1 MTLEQLRIFV
11 AVAEHEHV
19 TRAARALNLTQ
30 SATSAAVAALE
41 GRHAVR
47 LFDRVGR
54 RIELTREGGLFLAE
68 ARAVLARAAEAEA
81 VLSDLSGLKRGRL
94 VLAASQTVGTYW
106 LPSRMNRFRAAHP
119 GIELALSITNS
130 GAVCARVLSGEA
142 DLGFIEGPVDEPGL
156 SARPV
161 AGDAL
166 VIVTAAGLPL
176 PEGWQDRP
184 ADLARLPWVFRE
196 AGSATR
202 SQFEEGL
209 AGLGLDPGTLPVVLE
224 LPSNE
229 AVLSAVIAG
238 AGAAALS
245 RLVVAG
251 ALATGA
257 VRALDIA
264 LPERPFLAIHGRE
277 RPLSGARRAFL
288 GLAEQGAE
296 PPSG

>member
-54 RIELTREGGLFLAE
+54 RIELTDAGRVFLAE
-68 ARAVLARAAEAEA
+68 ARAVLARAAAAEA
-81 VLSDLSGLKRGRL
+81 VLSDLSGLRRGHL
-94 VLAASQTVGTYW
+94 ALAASQTVGTYW
-106 LPSRMNRFRAAHP
+106 LPPLLSRFRAAHP
-119 GIELALSITNS
+119 GIEVSLAITNT
-130 GAVCARVLSGEA
+130 GAVCGRVLAGEA
-142 DLGFIEGPVDEPGL
+142 DLGFIEGPADEPGL
-156 SARPV
+156 TARPV
-161 AGDAL
+161 ATDAL
-166 VIVTAAGLPL
+166 VLVVAADRPL
-176 PEGWQDRP
+176 PAEWAGTP
-184 ADLARLPWVFRE
+184 AELSRLPWVFRE

-202 SQFEEGL
+202 ALFEEGI
-209 AGLGLDPGTLPVVLE
+209 AGLGVDPQSLPVVLE

-251 ALATGA
+251 ALATGS
-257 VRALDIA
+257 VRVLDIT

-288 GLAEQGAE
+288 DLAVGA
-296 PPSG
+296 

>member
-54 RIELTREGGLFLAE
+54 HIELTDAGRVFLTE
-68 ARAVLARAAEAEA
+68 ARAVLARAAAAEA
-81 VLSDLSGLKRGRL
+81 VLADLSGLKRGSL
-94 VLAASQTVGTYW
+94 TLAASQTVGTYW
-106 LPSRMNRFRAAHP
+106 LPPLMRRFREAHP
-119 GIELALSITNS
+119 GIDLSLAITNS
-130 GAVCARVLSGEA
+130 GAVCSRVLAGEA

-156 SARPV
+156 AVRPV
-161 AGDAL
+161 AQDAL
-166 VIVTAAGLPL
+166 VLVVAAGFAL
-176 PEGWQDRP
+176 PEGWRDLA
-184 ADLARLPWVFRE
+184 ADLVRLPWVFRE

-202 SQFEEGL
+202 SQFEEGV
-209 AGLGLDPGTLPVVLE
+209 AGLGIDPRALPVVLE

-251 ALATGA
+251 ACATGA
-257 VRALDIA
+257 VRALGLT

-277 RPLSGARRAFL
+277 RPLSGARLAFL
-288 GLAEQGAE
+288 DLARAG
-296 PPSG
+296 GI

>member
-1 MTLEQLRIFV
+1 MTLDQLRIFV

-54 RIELTREGGLFLAE
+54 HIELTAEGRLFLAE
-68 ARAVLARAAEAEA
+68 ARAVLARAADAEA

-94 VLAASQTVGTYW
+94 ALAASQTVGTYW
-106 LPSRMNRFRAAHP
+106 LPARMHRFRQAHP
-119 GIELALSITNS
+119 GIELTLAITNT

-142 DLGFIEGPVDEPGL
+142 DLGIIEGPVDEPGL
-156 SARPV
+156 TARAV

-166 VIVTAAGLPL
+166 AIVVAADLPL
-176 PEGWQDRP
+176 PDGWRGEA

-202 SQFEEGL
+202 SQFEEGI
-209 AGLGLDPGTLPVVLE
+209 AGLGLDPRALPVVLE

-251 ALATGA
+251 ALANGT
-257 VRALDIA
+257 VRTLDIA

-288 GLAEQGAE
+288 DLVAGG
-296 PPSG
+296 